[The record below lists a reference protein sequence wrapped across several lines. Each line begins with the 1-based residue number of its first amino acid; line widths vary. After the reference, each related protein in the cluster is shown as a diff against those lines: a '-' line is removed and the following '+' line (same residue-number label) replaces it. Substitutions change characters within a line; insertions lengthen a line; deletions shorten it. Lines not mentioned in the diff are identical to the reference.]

1 MLKKIAFFFAAMCF
15 VNLGWA
21 TCAFESNVY
30 TKCKSGYY
38 LGDSFCNTCPSPIG
52 FSASPTSAS
61 QNTGGVTDCYVPA
74 GTYTDQSGT
83 FIWSSACYYTL

>member
-15 VNLGWA
+15 VNSGWA
-21 TCAFESNVY
+21 ACVVESKVY

-38 LGDSFCNTCPSPIG
+38 LANGDRNTCPSPIG

-61 QNTGGVTDCYVPA
+61 QNTGGITDCYVPA
-74 GTYTDQSGT
+74 GTYTDSIGT
-83 FIWSSACYYTL
+83 FTWSSACYYSL